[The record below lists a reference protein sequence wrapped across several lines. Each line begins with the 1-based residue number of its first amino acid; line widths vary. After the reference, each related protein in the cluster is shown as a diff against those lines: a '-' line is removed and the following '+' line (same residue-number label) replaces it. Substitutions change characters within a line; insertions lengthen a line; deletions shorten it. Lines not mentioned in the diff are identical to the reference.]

1 MLARIKSS
9 TILGIH
15 SYPVDV
21 EVDISKGLPVFDLV
35 GFAHSTVKESKE
47 RVRAAIKNSGFEF
60 PIKRITV
67 NLAPADIRKE
77 APLFDLPIAL
87 GILAATGQ
95 VDIRELE
102 GFVIVGELA
111 LDGRIRP
118 VKGVL
123 PIAME
128 TLEKGLKKLLVPLEN
143 AREAVLIKKI
153 DVLAAGSLR
162 EVTSYL
168 NNNKNSLKVKPGEQP
183 RDQESWLDPVGDFAE
198 VKGQDNAKRAL
209 EIAAAGGHNL
219 LIVGPPGSGKTML
232 AQRVPSI
239 LPEMNSQEKLEVT
252 KIYSISGLLKKDNLI
267 INRPF
272 RRPHHNITNSALLGG
287 GKFPKPGE
295 VSLAHHGVLYL
306 DELAEFRKEALELL
320 RQPMEE
326 GSVTISR
333 LNGSYT
339 FPTQIMLITSLNP
352 CPCGF
357 FGDQFKECLCSF
369 TEIKRYQ
376 KKLSGPLMDRMD
388 LHLQVSRVTYDEM
401 SGQKEGEGS
410 HLIRKRVT
418 GARKLQYSR
427 FGGLGIY
434 HNSQMKPKQ
443 IKKYCSLDNTGQNM
457 LKKAFTAFKL
467 SGRSYHRILKV
478 ARTIADLEGSKDIRE
493 NHIAE
498 ALHYRTTNNFNH

>member
-1 MLARIKSS
+1 MLAKITSS

-21 EVDISKGLPVFDLV
+21 EVDISRGLPAFDLV
-35 GFAHSTVKESKE
+35 GFAHSTVKESRE

-60 PIKRITV
+60 PVKRITV

-95 VDIRELE
+95 VNVKELE
-102 GFVIVGELA
+102 GLVIVGELA

-128 TLEKGLKKLLVPLEN
+128 AMEKGMKKLLVPLEN
-143 AREAVLIKKI
+143 AREAVLIERI
-153 DVLAAGSLR
+153 EVLAAGSLR
-162 EVTSYL
+162 EVTAYL
-168 NNNKNSLKVKPGEQP
+168 NNDKHSLQAGPGEQVEDKTP
-183 RDQESWLDPVGDFAE
+183 GLDSVGDFAE

-219 LIVGPPGSGKTML
+219 IMVGPPGSGKTML

-252 KIYSISGLLKKDNLI
+252 KIYSISGLLEKDKLI
-267 INRPF
+267 DNRPF
-272 RRPHHNITNSALLGG
+272 RNPHHNITSSALIGG

-306 DELAEFRKEALELL
+306 DELAEFKKEALEQL

-333 LNGSYT
+333 LNGSFTY
-339 FPTQIMLITSLNP
+339 PTQFMLISSLNP

-357 FGDQFKECLCSF
+357 SGDQFKQCTCSF
-369 TEIKRYQ
+369 TEIQRYQ

-388 LHLQVSRVTYDEM
+388 ISLQISRPTYDEI
-401 SGQKEGEGS
+401 SGQKEGES
-410 HLIRKRVT
+410 SDLIRKRVT
-418 GARKLQYSR
+418 GARTIQYSR
-427 FGGLGIY
+427 FGSLGIFY
-434 HNSQMKPKQ
+434 NSQMKPKQ
-443 IKKYCSLDNTGQNM
+443 IKKHCSLDEAGQSM
-457 LKKAFTAFKL
+457 LKKAFKAFKL

-478 ARTIADLEGSKDIRE
+478 ARTIADLEGSRDIRD

-498 ALHYRTTNNFNH
+498 ALHFRSINNINQ